1 MSYQIISRSGD
12 ENAFASMVSKC
23 KSQGVDV
30 YVDVVMNHMA
40 QGSGVG
46 IAGTNY
52 GGRSYL
58 NYSADD
64 MHHNDGDDSS
74 NCVVNNYQDQHNVQY
89 CDLEAL
95 PDLCTEC
102 PNVQNVLRSYLSKLK
117 DLGVSGFRVDAAK
130 HQNPPDLANVLQPF
144 SDMTVLQE
152 VIEGAGEAVKAEMYY
167 NSGLVTEFRYGYCV
181 GDVFLQN
188 NNLDSLRTMNVTC
201 DWMPTS
207 NALTFLNNHDTQ
219 RGQAPLTYKDGSVFD
234 LANVFMLAWP
244 YGYTRLM
251 SSYYF
256 DNFDQ
261 GPPTSPVY
269 NTDGS
274 TTCGDGKTWVC
285 EHRNVANMVR
295 FRSVAASEDVTNWNL
310 ITNSQVS
317 FSRGSKAFLILNND
331 RNNAIQNM
339 DFKNTGL
346 PEGTYCNVI
355 VSDDVQNCPT
365 VSVDS
370 NGDIYGVSVSP
381 ISALAIHAGSKK

>member
-1 MSYQIISRSGD
+1 MHEAALAILI
-12 ENAFASMVSKC
+12 EIALAS
-23 KSQGVDV
+23 
-30 YVDVVMNHMA
+30 
-40 QGSGVG
+40 
-46 IAGTNY
+46 
-52 GGRSYL
+52 
-58 NYSADD
+58 
-64 MHHNDGDDSS
+64 
-74 NCVVNNYQDQHNVQY
+74 
-89 CDLEAL
+89 
-95 PDLCTEC
+95 
-102 PNVQNVLRSYLSKLK
+102 
-117 DLGVSGFRVDAAK
+117 
-130 HQNPPDLANVLQPF
+130 PPDLANVLQPF
-144 SDMTVLQE
+144 SDMPVLQE

-207 NALTFLNNHDTQ
+207 NALTFLNNHVTQ

>member
-1 MSYQIISRSGD
+1 
-12 ENAFASMVSKC
+12 
-23 KSQGVDV
+23 
-30 YVDVVMNHMA
+30 
-40 QGSGVG
+40 
-46 IAGTNY
+46 
-52 GGRSYL
+52 
-58 NYSADD
+58 
-64 MHHNDGDDSS
+64 
-74 NCVVNNYQDQHNVQY
+74 
-89 CDLEAL
+89 
-95 PDLCTEC
+95 
-102 PNVQNVLRSYLSKLK
+102 
-117 DLGVSGFRVDAAK
+117 
-130 HQNPPDLANVLQPF
+130 
-144 SDMTVLQE
+144 
-152 VIEGAGEAVKAEMYY
+152 MYY
-167 NSGLVTEFRYGYCV
+167 NSGLVTEFRYGYCF

-201 DWMPTS
+201 DWMPSS

-261 GPPTSPVY
+261 GPPSSPVY
-269 NTDGS
+269 NPDGS

-317 FSRGSKAFLILNND
+317 FSRGSKAFLVLNND

-355 VSDDVQNCPT
+355 VSDDLQNCPT

-381 ISALAIHAGSKK
+381 ISALAIHVGSKK

>member
-1 MSYQIISRSGD
+1 MCKNDAVVVGVLFIVFGNGNWRDYGNGGSTVRVVSFRRRERMRISFGERIRGSSSLTTSREYSGIAVVDEVCLLTHSLNRLVYTRKHDSRDRYQPVSYQIISRSGD
-12 ENAFASMVSKC
+12 ENAFASMVSTC

-152 VIEGAGEAVKAEMYY
+152 VIEGAGEAVKA
-167 NSGLVTEFRYGYCV
+167 
-181 GDVFLQN
+181 
-188 NNLDSLRTMNVTC
+188 
-201 DWMPTS
+201 
-207 NALTFLNNHDTQ
+207 
-219 RGQAPLTYKDGSVFD
+219 
-234 LANVFMLAWP
+234 
-244 YGYTRLM
+244 
-251 SSYYF
+251 
-256 DNFDQ
+256 
-261 GPPTSPVY
+261 
-269 NTDGS
+269 
-274 TTCGDGKTWVC
+274 
-285 EHRNVANMVR
+285 
-295 FRSVAASEDVTNWNL
+295 
-310 ITNSQVS
+310 
-317 FSRGSKAFLILNND
+317 
-331 RNNAIQNM
+331 
-339 DFKNTGL
+339 
-346 PEGTYCNVI
+346 
-355 VSDDVQNCPT
+355 
-365 VSVDS
+365 
-370 NGDIYGVSVSP
+370 
-381 ISALAIHAGSKK
+381 